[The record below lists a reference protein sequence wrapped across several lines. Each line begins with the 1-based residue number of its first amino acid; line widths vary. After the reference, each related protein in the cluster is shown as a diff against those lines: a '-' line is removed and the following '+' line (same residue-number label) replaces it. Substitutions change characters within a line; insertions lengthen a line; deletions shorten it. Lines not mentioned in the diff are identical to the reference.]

1 MLRPCPKR
9 EIGRRKN
16 TKNNCELRPLLR
28 LFARALV
35 HSFPRS
41 LASRALYHD
50 LDRQALDPRHS
61 QLLTH
66 AVGYHRVLQAAHH
79 HRGREWR
86 WQDGARARASIH
98 SPQPLL
104 THLQTVIECL
114 NYATTGEHPP
124 CSQKGQAFVHDPKV
138 GAYAR
143 SAHCWLARSLVGWLV
158 HSRRWRWCR
167 RTRLLATP
175 RFLPRYAFA
184 SATSTASRSRVRVCS
199 RCSNVRTSSSSRRS
213 IALSTRMTIA
223 AKYVAAR
230 SPSSTRQCECE
241 SGCVSED
248 LVHPNV
254 QYRISAYDTHIHT
267 YS

>member
-86 WQDGARARASIH
+86 WQDGARARASFILARP
-98 SPQPLL
+98 PQPLL

-143 SAHCWLARSLVGWLV
+143 SAHCWLGSLVGWLAG
-158 HSRRWRWCR
+158 SF
-167 RTRLLATP
+167 TP
-175 RFLPRYAFA
+175 VVGDGVAVLDCWQHRGSCQDTPSLPQHQRQASHVYAFA
-184 SATSTASRSRVRVCS
+184 QDAATSEQ
-199 RCSNVRTSSSSRRS
+199 
-213 IALSTRMTIA
+213 
-223 AKYVAAR
+223 AR
-230 SPSSTRQCECE
+230 AQDAR
-241 SGCVSED
+241 
-248 LVHPNV
+248 
-254 QYRISAYDTHIHT
+254 
-267 YS
+267 